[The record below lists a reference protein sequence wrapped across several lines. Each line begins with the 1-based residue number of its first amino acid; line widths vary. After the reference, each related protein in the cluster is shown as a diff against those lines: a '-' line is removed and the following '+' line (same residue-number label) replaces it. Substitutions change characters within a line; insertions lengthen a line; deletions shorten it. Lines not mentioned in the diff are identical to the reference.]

1 MILIPKTLNN
11 FSNLI
16 SITEEEIDS
25 YYSITC
31 VRNADYDFDKQVKK
45 IIDEYVET
53 LGLPEKSNK
62 KRCYKS
68 QLKKLIDDKPRNSKK
83 YDNFNLWRLAR
94 RNYFRNKRKDNIIKM
109 KNIDTTPVKD
119 YNEVSEKDIL
129 IQKLMKENHELKEK
143 LKRYESLEKPQPKE
157 VIIYSSAPAV
167 EEEEEIYVD
176 VLDVVEDLV
185 KEVEKLQVQ
194 KPPVKKE
201 QKPDYAKAM
210 EELST
215 KNETNN
221 NFKTQN
227 ITEEKYKSI
236 ENDDERL
243 EAFWENIDKVIE
255 ECEKIFINKYKRDK
269 NYINNISDLFYDF
282 HTIEFENLSESIEN
296 IEEPKYDKLLDK
308 AMDRPFSVL
317 KDNLYHEAK

>member
-16 SITEEEIDS
+16 SITEEEIDA

-68 QLKKLIDDKPRNSKK
+68 QLKKLIDEKPRNSKK

-109 KNIDTTPVKD
+109 KNIDTTPIKD
-119 YNEVSEKDIL
+119 EKDIL
-129 IQKLMKENHELKEK
+129 IQKLMKENQELKEK
-143 LKRYESLEKPQPKE
+143 LKRYESIEVKEE
-157 VIIYSSAPAV
+157 VIYSEEFITSD

-176 VLDVVEDLV
+176 VIDVVDDLV
-185 KEVEKLQVQ
+185 KEVEKIQVQ

-201 QKPDYAKAM
+201 EKQEKSDYAKAM

-215 KNETNN
+215 KTEYKN
-221 NFKTQN
+221 NFKTEN

-243 EAFWENIDKVIE
+243 EAFWDNINKCIE
-255 ECEKIFINKYKRDK
+255 ECEKIFINKYKRDE

-282 HTIEFENLSESIEN
+282 HTIEFENLSESIEK
-296 IEEPKYDKLLDK
+296 IDEPKYDKLLDK
-308 AMDRPFSVL
+308 AMDNPFSVL
-317 KDNLYHEAK
+317 KDNLNYEAK